1 MKGFSFYYRYFQ
13 LLFPLLLSN
22 LLVRPFLRRPKYDKK
37 YRISICG
44 IFKNESPFLK
54 EWIEFHEMIGVEH
67 FYLYNNNSEDN
78 YKEVLLQYIDKG
90 LVTLIDWPYDQAQI
104 AAYQNF
110 YETYRHETQWV
121 SFLDID
127 EFFCPRYAK
136 TLPEWLDKMDKYPVL
151 VLYWR
156 MFGTSG
162 KLHHNIDQ
170 LVLEQYSV
178 SWDHLYHCGKC
189 LVNTDYDISVFDTS
203 THHLTRVKYPLFGGL
218 FNVTVFPANQFGWFV
233 FDPIHFGRFF
243 DESKYSIQI
252 NHYWSKAWDVY
263 EKKRRMTD
271 VYFKENPKLNLSYFY
286 EHEHENRTENH
297 TIFRF
302 LMQLK
307 LKMGLFDYE
316 NN

>member
-1 MKGFSFYYRYFQ
+1 MNRIIAYIKTLGLLSE
-13 LLFPLLLSN
+13 LLFCN
-22 LLVRPFLRRPKYDKK
+22 FFLRLFLRKPNYDKK
-37 YRISICG
+37 YRISLCG
-44 IFKNESPFLK
+44 IFKNEASFLK
-54 EWIEFHEMIGVEH
+54 EWLEFHEMIGVEH

-78 YKEVLLQYIDKG
+78 YKEILQSYIDRG
-90 LVTLIDWPYDQAQI
+90 LVTLVDWPYDQAQI
-104 AAYQNF
+104 AAYRNF

-136 TLPEWLDKMDKYPVL
+136 TIGEWLSTMDKYPVL

-162 KLHHNIDQ
+162 KLHHNNDE
-170 LVLEQYSV
+170 LVIEQYHV

-189 LVNTDYDISVFDTS
+189 LVNTDYGISVFDTS
-203 THHLTRVKYPLFGGL
+203 THHLTRVKYPLFGGF

-252 NHYWSKAWDVY
+252 NHYWSKAWEVY

>member
-162 KLHHNIDQ
+162 KLHHNVDQ

>member
-1 MKGFSFYYRYFQ
+1 MNKIIAIIRIFV
-13 LLFPLLLSN
+13 LLSKLVFCN
-22 LLVRPFLRRPKYDKK
+22 FLLRPFLKKTKYNKK

-44 IFKNESPFLK
+44 IFKNEASFLK

-67 FYLYNNNSEDN
+67 FYLYNNKSEDSFM
-78 YKEVLLQYIDKG
+78 EVLQPYIDRG
-90 LVTLIDWPYDQAQI
+90 LVTLVDWPYDQAQI
-104 AAYQNF
+104 KAYKNF

-136 TLPEWLDKMDKYPVL
+136 TLPKWLDKMDKYPV
-151 VLYWR
+151 VVMYWR

-162 KLHHNIDQ
+162 KLHHNTDE
-170 LVLEQYSV
+170 LVLEQYTV
-178 SWDHLYHCGKC
+178 SWEHLYHCGKC
-189 LVNTDYDISVFDTS
+189 LVNTDYEISVFDTF

-218 FNVTVFPANQFGWFV
+218 VNVTVFPVNQFGWFV
-233 FDPIHFGRFF
+233 FDPIHFSSFY

-271 VYFKENPKLNLSYFY
+271 VYFKENPKINMSYFY
-286 EHEHENRTENH
+286 EHEHENRTVDH
-297 TIFRF
+297 TIYRF